1 MGVFNS
7 NDIRGVFNKEWD
19 ADTAYSIGVVLGSV
33 IDAEKIVVGRDSRTT
48 SQTVFDSLTKGIT
61 SAGKDVYDIGLCDT
75 PAVYFAV
82 VNYKLDGGVMITA
95 SHNPPEYNGMKIVKS
110 GSRPVGYSNGINKLE
125 KLVSSEIAEDY
136 YSDVKGKIIS
146 LDIEEDYAS
155 FYSKFS
161 DDLGNLNIIIDCSSG
176 TAGVFGEKIISGV
189 SDNYRFIN
197 REPDGTFP
205 FHGPNPMLE
214 ENLEQL
220 KKEVLKN
227 NADAGLCFD
236 GDADRVIFIDEKG
249 EMVSPDMIIGIL
261 AEYYLKENKETVI
274 YDLRCS
280 NGIAEHIKG
289 CGGTA
294 LMSPVGHT
302 GIKKMMRESGGVFGG
317 ELAGHYY
324 FRDYFYSDSAW
335 LTALL
340 VLNVIKKTGKKIS
353 EIVSEIQKYSFS
365 GEMNFRTKIRKT
377 LFSELKEK
385 YSAGS
390 FTEIDGLRID
400 YPDWWFL
407 VRQSTNEPLV
417 RLVVEAENKTTMD
430 KKIKEI
436 SKCIKGE

>member
-19 ADTAYSIGVVLGSV
+19 AETAYRIGLVLGSV
-33 IDAEKIVVGRDSRTT
+33 IEAEKIVVGRDSRTT
-48 SQTVFDSLTKGIT
+48 SNTVYESLTKGIT
-61 SAGKDVYDIGLCDT
+61 TAGKDVYNIGVCDT

-82 VNYKLDGGVMITA
+82 VNYKLEGGVMITA
-95 SHNPPEYNGMKIVKS
+95 SHNPPEYNGMKIVRAEAK
-110 GSRPVGYSNGINKLE
+110 PVGYSNGINKLE
-125 KLVSSEIAEDY
+125 ELVSSIKAEDY
-136 YSDVKGKIIS
+136 YSDVKGKIID
-146 LDIEEDYAS
+146 LEIEDDYAS
-155 FYSKFS
+155 FYSQYS
-161 DDLGNLNIIIDCSSG
+161 EDLGSLKLVIDCSSG

-189 SDNYRFIN
+189 SDNYTFIN
-197 REPDGTFP
+197 MEPDGTFP
-205 FHGPNPMLE
+205 SHGPNPMLA

-220 KKEVLKN
+220 KKEVVKN
-227 NADAGLCFD
+227 KADIGLCFD
-236 GDADRVIFIDEKG
+236 GDADRVVFIDEKG

-261 AEYYLKENKETVI
+261 AEYYLKEKKETII

-280 NGIAEHIKG
+280 NGIAEHISD
-289 CGGTA
+289 CGGEA

-302 GIKKMMRESGGVFGG
+302 GIKRMMRESGGVFGG

-335 LTALL
+335 MTSLM
-340 VLNVIKKTGKKIS
+340 VLNVLKNSGKKIS
-353 EIVSEIQKYSFS
+353 EIVSQIEKYCFS
-365 GEMNFRTKIRKT
+365 GEMNFRTEIRKT
-377 LFSELKEK
+377 LFEELKEK
-385 YSAGS
+385 YSDGA

-430 KKIKEI
+430 NRITEL
-436 SKCIKGE
+436 SSCIKGE

>member
-19 ADTAYSIGVVLGSV
+19 AETAYRIGLVLGSV
-33 IDAEKIVVGRDSRTT
+33 IEADKIVVGRDSRTT
-48 SQTVFDSLTKGIT
+48 SETVFDSLTKGIT
-61 SAGKDVYDIGLCDT
+61 SSGKDVYNIGLCDT

-95 SHNPPEYNGMKIVKS
+95 SHNPPEYNGMKIVRSEAK
-110 GSRPVGYSNGINKLE
+110 PVGYSNGINKLE
-125 KLVSSEIAEDY
+125 ELVSSIKAEDY
-136 YSDVKGKIIS
+136 YSDVKGKIID
-146 LDIEEDYAS
+146 LDIKEDYAS
-155 FYSKFS
+155 FYSQYS
-161 DDLGNLNIIIDCSSG
+161 EDLGSLNLIIDCSSG

-189 SDNYRFIN
+189 SDNYSFIN

-205 FHGPNPMLE
+205 SHGPNPMLA

-227 NADAGLCFD
+227 KADIGLCFD
-236 GDADRVIFIDEKG
+236 GDADRVVFIDEKG

-261 AEYYLKENKETVI
+261 AEYYLKDKKETII

-280 NGIAEHIKG
+280 NGIAEHISD
-289 CGGTA
+289 CGGEA

-302 GIKKMMRESGGVFGG
+302 GIKRMMRESGGVFGG

-335 LTALL
+335 MTSLM
-340 VLNVIKKTGKKIS
+340 VLNVLKNSGKKIS
-353 EIVSEIQKYSFS
+353 EIVSQIEKYCFS
-365 GEMNFRTKIRKT
+365 GEMNFRTEIRST
-377 LFSELKEK
+377 LFEELKEK
-385 YSAGS
+385 YSDGS

-417 RLVVEAENKTTMD
+417 RLVVEAGD
-430 KKIKEI
+430 KKNLDERITEL
-436 SKCIKGE
+436 SSCIKGK